1 MQESVNV
8 VPGDEV
14 PPLLEVDGLRFGM
27 MTCYDLRFPELARRA
42 SGGRRRR
49 AAGARR
55 LGQGTAEGTSLEVLS
70 TARALDNT
78 CYVVAVGE
86 CGPRNIGASMVVDPL
101 GVAIARAAEQ
111 DALLYAELDPRRRP
125 RRARHCRCWPTGAS
139 PAPNWPERRPA
150 RRTRRPSTQG
160 VAAEGSNSTTRSP
173 R

>member
-1 MQESVNV
+1 M

-27 MTCYDLRFPELARRA
+27 MTCYDLRFPELARRLA
-42 SGGRRRR
+42 VDGADALLVP
-49 AAGARR
+49 AAWVKGP
-55 LGQGTAEGTSLEVLS
+55 LKEHHWEVLA

-111 DALLYAELDPRRRP
+111 DALLYAELDPRRLAQARQALPVLANRRFARP
-125 RRARHCRCWPTGAS
+125 ELA
-139 PAPNWPERRPA
+139 
-150 RRTRRPSTQG
+150 
-160 VAAEGSNSTTRSP
+160 
-173 R
+173 

>member
-1 MQESVNV
+1 M

-27 MTCYDLRFPELARRA
+27 MTCYDLRFPELARRLA
-42 SGGRRRR
+42 VDGADALLVP
-49 AAGARR
+49 AAWVKGP
-55 LGQGTAEGTSLEVLS
+55 LKEHHWEVLA

-101 GVAIARAAEQ
+101 GVATPARPSRTRCCTPSWIHGAW
-111 DALLYAELDPRRRP
+111 P
-125 RRARHCRCWPTGAS
+125 RRARRCRCWPTGAS
-139 PAPNWPERRPA
+139 PAPNWPEPRRPA
-150 RRTRRPSTQG
+150 RTRRPSTQG